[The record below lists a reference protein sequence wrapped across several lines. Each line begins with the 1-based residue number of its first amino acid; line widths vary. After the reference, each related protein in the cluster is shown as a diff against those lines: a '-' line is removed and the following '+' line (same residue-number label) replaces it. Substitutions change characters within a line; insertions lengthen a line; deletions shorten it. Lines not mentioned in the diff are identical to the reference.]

1 MRDAQ
6 KPENGPLEREEDG
19 DIPPGKRLVRTGG
32 GAGLS
37 LGERLAAQFYRLSWR
52 TPLHALRLRGRHPL
66 KLMAAPT
73 DPVAGDPAAGD
84 ALMSGRLTYQGESLG
99 LGEGPPDLVGK
110 SAAFVDHYHS
120 FVWLR
125 DLAATGDA
133 KAAKPIAEAAMR
145 HWLTA
150 HGETVSEPAWRPDL
164 AARRLLHWPC
174 HARLILA
181 NNDLVYR
188 STVLN
193 TLARTARH
201 VERAAARC
209 PAGIERIAA
218 WSGVVSAGLL
228 IAGGD
233 ARRAYGETSLAKALG
248 TGLSDDGGMLSRSPA
263 EQADVVAI
271 LSSLASVYLARKAA
285 MPEAVSDALTRTVST
300 LLGVTLGDGALSS
313 WQGALP
319 LPKARIDALVAAS
332 GERVRPLRHAGE
344 WGYQRLSAGQTL
356 VICDAGP
363 PPHIRTARS
372 GCASTL
378 AIEMSDGAH
387 RVIINCGGAS
397 AASLIPISGLGEGL
411 RTSAA
416 HSSLILSDS
425 NSTAILASGGL
436 GKGVDEVEL
445 SRNESDS
452 GSRLEAS
459 HDGYAKR
466 YGFLQRRSIALSVDG
481 RELRGEDTLIPAGGK
496 RKPVGGSFA
505 ARFHLAPGIEI
516 TPTADGL
523 GALLRIEGGALWQFR
538 CRGGTLAT
546 DASIWVDG
554 EGRMHDTQQLV
565 ISGESAAGGATIGWV
580 FKRAG

>member
-1 MRDAQ
+1 MSDTLP
-6 KPENGPLEREEDG
+6 PELEEEG

-66 KLMAAPT
+66 KLMGAPT
-73 DPVAGDPAAGD
+73 DPVAGDKAAGD
-84 ALMSGRLTYQGESLG
+84 ALMSGRLGYQGESIDLG
-99 LGEGPPDLVGK
+99 DEIPDLTGK
-110 SAAFVDHYHS
+110 SAALTDHYHS

-125 DLAATGDA
+125 DLAAVGDV
-133 KAAKPIAEAAMR
+133 KVAKPIAEAAMR
-145 HWLTA
+145 NWLAA
-150 HGETVSEPAWRPDL
+150 HGDTVSEPAWRTDL

-188 STVLN
+188 SKVLN

-218 WSGVVSAGLL
+218 WAGVVSAGLL

-233 ARRAYGETSLAKALG
+233 ARRSYGEASLIKALA

-263 EQADVVAI
+263 EQADGVAL
-271 LSSLASVYLARKAA
+271 LSSLAAIYQARKVA
-285 MPEAVSDALTRTVST
+285 MPEAISDALTRTVST

-313 WQGALP
+313 WQGSIP
-319 LPKARIDALVAAS
+319 VPKSRIDALVAAS

-378 AIEMSDGAH
+378 ALEMSDGAH
-387 RVIINCGGAS
+387 RVIVNCGGGA
-397 AASLIPISGLGEGL
+397 AASLSAIGGLSEGL

-416 HSSLILSDS
+416 HSTLILADS

-445 SRNESDS
+445 HREETDS

-466 YGFLQRRSIALSVDG
+466 YGFLQRRNIALSVDG
-481 RELRGEDTLIPAGGK
+481 RELRGEDTLLPAGGK

-505 ARFHLAPGIEI
+505 ARFHLAPGVEI

-523 GALLRIEGGALWQFR
+523 GALLRIDGGALWQFR
-538 CRGGTLAT
+538 CRGGTLST

-554 EGRMHDTQQLV
+554 EGQMRDTQQLV
-565 ISGESAAGGATIGWV
+565 ISGEAAAGGATIGWV